1 MLLPEF
7 CLVILIG
14 ASGSGKSTFA
24 SKHFKPTEIVSS
36 DACRGIV
43 SDDETSQNATFDAFA
58 LVKFITRLRLKNR
71 LLTVIDATNVKEESR
86 KDWTR
91 LADEYKC
98 LMVAII
104 LDIPE
109 NICADRNSL
118 KPDRQFGKH
127 VIPLHISQLQKSI
140 KNLKYEGFR
149 DIFNLRSVEEVDRV
163 LAIEREPS

>member
-1 MLLPEF
+1 MLIPDF

-24 SKHFKPTEIVSS
+24 NKHFKPTEIVSS
-36 DACRGIV
+36 DTCRGIV
-43 SDDETSQNATFDAFA
+43 SDDETDQTATSDAFT
-58 LVKFITRLRLKNR
+58 LVKFITRLRLKNT

-86 KDWTR
+86 KDWIL
-91 LADEYKC
+91 LAAEYKC
-98 LMVAII
+98 IRIAII

-109 NICADRNSL
+109 NICADRNAL

-127 VIPLHISQLQKSI
+127 VISLHISQLQNSI
-140 KNLKYEGFR
+140 KNLKYEGYR
-149 DIFNLRSVEEVDRV
+149 DIIHFRSVEEVDRV